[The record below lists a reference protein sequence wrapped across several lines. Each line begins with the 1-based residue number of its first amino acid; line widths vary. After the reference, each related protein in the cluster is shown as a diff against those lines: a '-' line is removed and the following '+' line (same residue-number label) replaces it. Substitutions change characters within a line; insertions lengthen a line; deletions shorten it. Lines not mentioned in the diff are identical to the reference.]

1 VNNVRVTK
9 VGVGI
14 LAVLAFALAVSLVS
28 GGAVRFVAVGI
39 VALILLMLVGEGLS
53 GGIGSMN
60 ADAAR
65 KREVLSRGAKKRRF
79 DDEVP

>member
-1 VNNVRVTK
+1 MNNVRVTK

-14 LAVLAFALAVSLVS
+14 LAVLAVALAISLVS
-28 GGAVRFVAVGI
+28 GGAVRFVAIGI
-39 VALILLMLVGEGLS
+39 VVLILLMLVGEGLS

-65 KREVLSRGAKKRRF
+65 KHEVLSRGAKKRRF
-79 DDEVP
+79 DDAP